1 MHPYTRDIDSA
12 VGTGTRRQAVAGP
25 DPTRRAVAR
34 RTQRLPRRPK
44 HWQFPLNHYT
54 RIVDRPTPIRAIRLA
69 TATAVAII
77 GALILAACST
87 EAAQDTGTDP
97 TQPANAA
104 IQTTP
109 IIVRPAPVEGS
120 IETMMNEPIAPFTN
134 IAPAVLGDDF
144 LIENRHP
151 GVAIFDYD
159 RDGDMDFYVSSAEIN
174 ALLPDTTGGPNKLFR
189 NDGNNRY
196 TQVAE
201 AAGVDAPEANST
213 GVAACDIDNDGYQDL
228 YVASYGRIGDGL
240 DYRAARYYPEL
251 PDIIKDR
258 LFRNNQ
264 DGTFTDIT
272 EEAFGDAANIRSAF
286 SVACADVD
294 NDGLIDIF
302 VCNRIDQDFLWFDRP
317 DHHGHYNVLYHNNG
331 DGTFSDITQSA
342 GLIYGPI
349 LMRDPFGEPIAW
361 PDPITGESIPGYNPD
376 LIDASGERV
385 GEPTSQTLAALFFD
399 HDDDGDDDLWL
410 ADDGSRMKVFR
421 NDTVPGEIKFTQ
433 ISREMGVDKMGAW
446 MGFALG
452 DYDSDL
458 DMDIFV
464 TNIGF
469 HPLTREAP
477 LTPSGDCAYGHRY
490 GWGTCFHYL
499 LRNEGTRELDGIGTV
514 GIFNDVASATHV
526 APSQIMPPTSLDPS
540 EIRSDWQVPTGLAAY
555 DFGFGAA
562 FFDVENDGDQDLY
575 WLGAMSDRG
584 EGPSGHLF
592 PGAGRMLRGNGN
604 GEFQDITVESRLL
617 DIIGVDYSMLETE
630 GDDLNPAAARI
641 SAAYHENG
649 KGLAKGDL
657 NGDGYVDLIGTN
669 SNGCRLVSQDECS
682 WDAGPLFMWMNAGG
696 DSNWVTLRLI
706 GGRAVSDTGSN
717 ADGIGAK
724 VFVEASNAEG
734 RVTSQVQHLLGSSTF
749 LSMNSLELTY
759 GLGDATQVD
768 RITIKWPSGLNQVIE
783 SVGINQSVT
792 ITEGQPLN

>member
-1 MHPYTRDIDSA
+1 M
-12 VGTGTRRQAVAGP
+12 V
-25 DPTRRAVAR
+25 
-34 RTQRLPRRPK
+34 
-44 HWQFPLNHYT
+44 
-54 RIVDRPTPIRAIRLA
+54 LA
-69 TATAVAII
+69 ASLA
-77 GALILAACST
+77 ALLAFVACST
-87 EAAQDTGTDP
+87 EASGNTATD
-97 TQPANAA
+97 QPQTPAA
-104 IQTTP
+104 IP
-109 IIVRPAPVEGS
+109 AASAIIVKPAPVEGS
-120 IETMMNEPIAPFTN
+120 IETMMDEPIAPFTN

-151 GVAIFDYD
+151 GVAVFDYD

-174 ALLPDTTGGPNKLFR
+174 ALLPDTTGGSNKLFR
-189 NDGNNRY
+189 NEGNNQY
-196 TQVAE
+196 TEVA
-201 AAGVDAPEANST
+201 ADAGVDAPEANST

-251 PDIIKDR
+251 PAIIKDR

-331 DGTFSDITQSA
+331 DGTFSDITESA

-361 PDPITGESIPGYNPD
+361 PDPLTGQTVPGYNPD
-376 LIDASGERV
+376 LIDASGEQV
-385 GEPTSQTLAALFFD
+385 GEPTGQTLAALFFD

-421 NDTVPGEIKFTQ
+421 NDSDGGEIRFTQ
-433 ISREMGVDKMGAW
+433 ISRAMGVDKMGAW

-490 GWGTCFHYL
+490 GWGTCSHFL
-499 LRNEGTRELDGIGTV
+499 LRNEGTREIDGIGTV
-514 GIFNDVASATHV
+514 GVFNDVAGATHV
-526 APSQIMPPTSLDPS
+526 APSQIMPPTSLNPN
-540 EIRSDWQVPTGLAAY
+540 EIRQEWQVPTGLAAY
-555 DFGFGAA
+555 DFGFGTV

-617 DIIGVDYSMLETE
+617 DIIGVDYSAMEN
-630 GDDLNPAAARI
+630 GNPDFNPAAARI

-669 SNGCRLVSQDECS
+669 SNGCRLMSQDECS
-682 WDAGPLFMWMNAGG
+682 WDPGPLFLWINAGG
-696 DSNWVTLRLI
+696 DSSWLTIRLI
-706 GGRAVSDTGSN
+706 GGRAVGETGSN
-717 ADGIGAK
+717 ADAIGAK
-724 VFVEASNAEG
+724 VFVTASNSKG
-734 RVTSQVQHLLGSSTF
+734 PVTSQVQHVLGSSTF

-759 GLGDATQVD
+759 GLGDATQID
-768 RITIKWPSGLNQVIE
+768 RIAIQWPSGLDQVIE
-783 SVGINQSVT
+783 SVDINQSVT
-792 ITEGQPLN
+792 ITEGQTLN

>member
-1 MHPYTRDIDSA
+1 MAILLKSHTPLID
-12 VGTGTRRQAVAGP
+12 TPVANPAPG
-25 DPTRRAVAR
+25 
-34 RTQRLPRRPK
+34 LSI
-44 HWQFPLNHYT
+44 L
-54 RIVDRPTPIRAIRLA
+54 LA
-69 TATAVAII
+69 ASLA
-77 GALILAACST
+77 ALLTFVACST
-87 EAAQDTGTDP
+87 EASGNTATD
-97 TQPANAA
+97 QPQTPAA
-104 IQTTP
+104 LP
-109 IIVRPAPVEGS
+109 AASAIIVKPAPVEGS
-120 IETMMNEPIAPFTN
+120 IETMMDEPIAPFTN

-151 GVAIFDYD
+151 GVAVFDYD
-159 RDGDMDFYVSSAEIN
+159 RDGDMDFYVTSAEIN

-189 NDGNNRY
+189 NEGNNRY
-196 TQVAE
+196 TEVA
-201 AAGVDAPEANST
+201 ANAGVDAPEANST

-251 PDIIKDR
+251 PAIIKDR

-331 DGTFSDITQSA
+331 DGTFSDITESA

-361 PDPITGESIPGYNPD
+361 PDPLTGQTVPGYNPD
-376 LIDASGERV
+376 LIDASGEQV
-385 GEPTSQTLAALFFD
+385 GEPTGQTLAALFFD

-421 NDTVPGEIKFTQ
+421 NDTDGGEIRFTQ
-433 ISREMGVDKMGAW
+433 ISRAMGVDKMGAW

-490 GWGTCFHYL
+490 GWGTCSHFL
-499 LRNEGTRELDGIGTV
+499 LRNEGTREIDGIGTV
-514 GIFNDVASATHV
+514 GVFNDVAGATHV
-526 APSQIMPPTSLDPS
+526 APSQIMPPTSLNPN
-540 EIRSDWQVPTGLAAY
+540 EIRQEWQVPTGLAAY
-555 DFGFGAA
+555 DFGFGTV

-617 DIIGVDYSMLETE
+617 DIIGVDYSAMEN
-630 GDDLNPAAARI
+630 GNPDFNPAAARI

-669 SNGCRLVSQDECS
+669 SNGCRLMSQDECS
-682 WDAGPLFMWMNAGG
+682 WDPGPLFLWMNAGG
-696 DSNWVTLRLI
+696 DSSWLTIRLI
-706 GGRAVSDTGSN
+706 GGRAVGETGSN
-717 ADGIGAK
+717 ADAIGAK
-724 VFVEASNAEG
+724 VFVTASNSQG
-734 RVTSQVQHLLGSSTF
+734 PVTSQVQHVLGSSTF

-759 GLGDATQVD
+759 GLGDATQID
-768 RITIKWPSGLNQVIE
+768 RIAIQWPSGLDQVIE
-783 SVGINQSVT
+783 SVDVNQSVT
-792 ITEGQPLN
+792 ITEGQTLN

>member
-1 MHPYTRDIDSA
+1 MHPYNRDIDSA
-12 VGTGTRRQAVAGP
+12 VGTGTRPQPVAGLV
-25 DPTRRAVAR
+25 PTRRAAAR

-69 TATAVAII
+69 AATAVAII

-97 TQPANAA
+97 TQPAIAA

-294 NDGLIDIF
+294 NDGFIDIF

-617 DIIGVDYSMLETE
+617 DIIGVDYSMLDTE

-706 GGRAVSDTGSN
+706 GGRAVGDTGSN

-724 VFVEASNAEG
+724 VFVEASNEQG

-759 GLGDATQVD
+759 GLGDATQID

-783 SVGINQSVT
+783 SVDINQSVT

>member
-1 MHPYTRDIDSA
+1 M
-12 VGTGTRRQAVAGP
+12 
-25 DPTRRAVAR
+25 
-34 RTQRLPRRPK
+34 
-44 HWQFPLNHYT
+44 NHYT
-54 RIVDRPTPIRAIRLA
+54 RIIERPAAFRAFRLA
-69 TATAVAII
+69 AATAVAII

-97 TQPANAA
+97 TQPAAAA

-120 IETMMNEPIAPFTN
+120 IETMMEEPIAPFTN

-228 YVASYGRIGDGL
+228 YVASYGRIGDSL

-294 NDGLIDIF
+294 NDGFIDIF

-349 LMRDPFGEPIAW
+349 LMRDPFGESIAW

-421 NDTVPGEIKFTQ
+421 NDTVPGEVKFTQ

-477 LTPSGDCAYGHRY
+477 LIPSGDCAYGHRY

-540 EIRSDWQVPTGLAAY
+540 EIRPDWQVPTGLAAY

-696 DSNWVTLRLI
+696 DSSWITLRLV
-706 GGRAVSDTGSN
+706 GGRAVGDTGSN

-724 VFVEASNAEG
+724 VFVEASNEQG

-759 GLGDATQVD
+759 GLGDATQID

-783 SVGINQSVT
+783 SVDINQSVT

>member
-1 MHPYTRDIDSA
+1 MID
-12 VGTGTRRQAVAGP
+12 
-25 DPTRRAVAR
+25 
-34 RTQRLPRRPK
+34 
-44 HWQFPLNHYT
+44 
-54 RIVDRPTPIRAIRLA
+54 
-69 TATAVAII
+69 
-77 GALILAACST
+77 
-87 EAAQDTGTDP
+87 E
-97 TQPANAA
+97 
-104 IQTTP
+104 
-109 IIVRPAPVEGS
+109 PV
-120 IETMMNEPIAPFTN
+120 APFTN

-151 GVAIFDYD
+151 GVAVFDYD

-174 ALLPDTTGGPNKLFR
+174 ALLPDTTGGLNKLFR
-189 NDGNNRY
+189 NDGNNQY
-196 TQVAE
+196 TEVAVD
-201 AAGVDAPEANST
+201 AGVDAPEANST

-251 PDIIKDR
+251 PAIIKDR

-294 NDGLIDIF
+294 RDGLIDIF
-302 VCNRIDQDFLWFDRP
+302 VCNRIDQDYLWFDRP

-331 DGTFSDITQSA
+331 DGTFSDITESA

-361 PDPITGESIPGYNPD
+361 PDPITGETVPGYNPD

-385 GEPTSQTLAALFFD
+385 GEPTGQTLAALFFD

-410 ADDGSRMKVFR
+410 ADDGSRLKVFR
-421 NDTVPGEIKFTQ
+421 NDTEDGDIKFTQ

-458 DMDIFV
+458 DLDIFV

-499 LRNEGTRELDGIGTV
+499 LRNEGTRELEGVGTV
-514 GIFNDVASATHV
+514 GVFNDVASATHV
-526 APSQIMPPTSLDPS
+526 APSTIMPPTSLDPK
-540 EIRSDWQVPTGLAAY
+540 EIRKEWQVPTGLAAY

-617 DIIGVDYSMLETE
+617 DIIGVDYSMLESE
-630 GDDLNPAAARI
+630 GSDLNPAAARI

-669 SNGCRLVSQDECS
+669 SNGCRLMSQDECS

-696 DSNWVTLRLI
+696 DSNWITIRLI
-706 GGRAVSDTGSN
+706 GGRAIGDTGSN
-717 ADGIGAK
+717 ADAIGAK
-724 VFVEASNAEG
+724 VFVEASNDQG
-734 RVTSQVQHLLGSSTF
+734 RVTSQIQHLLGSSTF

-768 RITIKWPSGLNQVIE
+768 RISIQWPSGLNQVVE
-783 SVGINQSVT
+783 AVDVNQSVT